1 MGTVIFAILVLYM
14 AFSVILAVFNLYYLR
29 QMERQSRQPMD
40 TDKFRQRLLDAL
52 EPAGEKAERR
62 RIRWYVRAGSLGRFK
77 EEMRSFRKENPA
89 LADAYFKKYAVDYMR
104 LLPAIRET
112 GLTERTIYA
121 RFVAENGINRA
132 YKSEAFARG
141 MIDLMD
147 RSSMFL
153 IQGVLCALAS
163 MGMPDAVDETFKV
176 ITERGYYC
184 YSKNIAAALMK
195 FSGPFEELL
204 AVLIRYRHAY
214 SVEIQCAILQVLR
227 RQGSVYAGEMLALLK
242 DESEDAEVRIEA
254 LRYLLRYPIRPA
266 ADYIAS
272 MISESKETNWVIV
285 ALGLRLLADF
295 PGPENRVLLEGLAD
309 DPIWYV
315 RQSAANSLE
324 KMKKGARK

>member
-1 MGTVIFAILVLYM
+1 M
-14 AFSVILAVFNLYYLR
+14 
-29 QMERQSRQPMD
+29 
-40 TDKFRQRLLDAL
+40 
-52 EPAGEKAERR
+52 
-62 RIRWYVRAGSLGRFK
+62 VRARGQPGPFQRG
-77 EEMRSFRKENPA
+77 
-89 LADAYFKKYAVDYMR
+89 DAYFKKYAVDYMR
-104 LLPAIRET
+104 LLPAIREA

-195 FSGPFEELL
+195 FSGSFEELL
-204 AVLIRYRHAY
+204 VVLIRYRHTY

-227 RQGSVYAGEMLALLK
+227 RQGSVYADEMLALLK

-272 MISESKETNWVIV
+272 MISGRKETNWVIV
-285 ALGLRLLADF
+285 ALGVRLLADF

-315 RQSAANSLE
+315 RQSAADSLE